1 MVRKTDMK
9 KELIM
14 LINRIPEYQIASVKT
29 LLESLLECLEKQEKE
44 MKSRAI
50 LAYMESV
57 PEEDYEMSEE
67 EKASILRGEKDI
79 IAGRFH
85 KWEDVAEE
93 LEI

>member
-1 MVRKTDMK
+1 MVRKTDMR

-14 LINRIPEYQIASVKT
+14 MINRIPEYQIASVKT

-67 EKASILRGEKDI
+67 EKASILKGEEDI
-79 IAGRFH
+79 KAGRFH

-93 LEI
+93 LKI

>member
-1 MVRKTDMK
+1 MVRKTDMR

-14 LINRIPEYQIASVKT
+14 MINRIPEYQIASVKT
-29 LLESLLECLEKQEKE
+29 LLESLLECLEKQENE

-57 PEEDYEMSEE
+57 PEEDYEISEE
-67 EKASILRGEKDI
+67 EKASILSGEEDI
-79 IAGRFH
+79 KAGRFH